1 MFTFPSR
8 HHPLTPDAKYTV
20 SFEHPTGLHPT
31 MTISLSQEALTPPP
45 ADKHATC
52 ALHTHLTL
60 PSTIFA
66 DKYQLSTTD
75 PLFLAS
81 HRLVALRA
89 VSGETDLEAPDWS
102 VDQWGSNWL
111 LELDTSLDRD
121 QGQSQSQDKEQN
133 KEQNKEKEKEN
144 GDSMASGLNVTIPLH
159 LRYLHPST
167 SGYKAAE
174 VPWPVVF
181 WACEIDGK
189 SDKMAGN
196 PFDRV
201 RLGWDG
207 LFGANTLFYQVHPLA
222 RGSGLVETID
232 VPVLDTGV
240 VSSRMVE
247 LGTIAVI
254 TLGFAWVLWKLGLSF
269 RQTKKK
275 DE

>member
-1 MFTFPSR
+1 MFSFPSR
-8 HHPLTPDAKYTV
+8 HQPLSSRDAKYTV
-20 SFEHPTGLHPT
+20 SFDHPTGLHPT

-45 ADKHATC
+45 PAEKHALSC

-60 PSTIFA
+60 PSTLFA

-81 HRLVALRA
+81 HRLVALRS

-102 VDQWGSNWL
+102 VERWGSNWL
-111 LELDTSLDRD
+111 LELDPSLDRNED
-121 QGQSQSQDKEQN
+121 QDEEGV
-133 KEQNKEKEKEN
+133 
-144 GDSMASGLNVTIPLH
+144 NVTIPLH

-167 SGYKAAE
+167 SGYRTAD

-181 WACEIDGK
+181 WACHMDGT
-189 SDKMAGN
+189 DARDRIAGN

-207 LFGANTLFYQVHPLA
+207 LFGANTLFYQVRPSGTPQESS
-222 RGSGLVETID
+222 GSRLVETID
-232 VPVLDTGV
+232 VPVLDTGL
-240 VSSRMVE
+240 VSSRTVE
-247 LGTIAVI
+247 LGTVAVI
-254 TLGFAWVLWKLGLSF
+254 TLGFAWVLWKLWGGSF
-269 RQTKKK
+269 TQTKKK